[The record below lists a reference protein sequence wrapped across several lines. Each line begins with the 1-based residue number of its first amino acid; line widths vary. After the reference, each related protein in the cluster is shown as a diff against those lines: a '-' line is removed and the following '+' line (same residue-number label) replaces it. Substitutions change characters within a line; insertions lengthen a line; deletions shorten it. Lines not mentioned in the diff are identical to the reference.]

1 VKKID
6 LKYFEV
12 QKRVARII
20 EECFGILFRLF
31 STAQPTLFLSFSAD
45 NFCCDKQVEQK
56 RDIYMKM
63 YARGGSMQLHICLCL
78 NKVAKWKNN

>member
-12 QKRVARII
+12 QKRVARIT

-31 STAQPTLFLSFSAD
+31 S
-45 NFCCDKQVEQK
+45 
-56 RDIYMKM
+56 
-63 YARGGSMQLHICLCL
+63 
-78 NKVAKWKNN
+78 